1 MLDVIVLIAMAITA
15 AAVAAGLTI
24 QAGMPLLPVVIAAM
38 ALFFVM
44 AASFLTL
51 GRSSRSGGGGGRLD
65 EFEEALEIIDSDLQR
80 IDRVEDDIARLDLLS
95 DRVERLDQAL
105 ADFTPGEAPSDQARL
120 RELANEF
127 ENVYARIETLRADV
141 DRLFP
146 DLAAASS
153 AMPATPSPAFGT
165 RARPPA
171 PPVDVEEVEID
182 IVEEE
187 EAEVPAS
194 EPFAAPEPEA
204 EAEAEVEAEAEAEA
218 EAEEVAT
225 LSLDEETMPEPEEAP
240 ALSSFAIDDDD
251 DDRIRDHVRQAVER
265 GRIDLYL
272 QPTLT
277 LPDRKVRYFEALTRI
292 RTADDDLIL
301 PGAYVPVAKRA
312 GLMPLI
318 DNVLLVR
325 SVQAL
330 RRLGSDSK
338 VHGLF
343 CNVSMHSLV
352 DPDYFPELVEFMEE
366 NSSLS
371 EGLVF
376 EISQPE
382 LTGLTEAEL
391 GCLDTLG
398 ALGYTFCLDQVTDL
412 DADFANLSDRYFRYA
427 KINAATFLHR
437 MEETGH
443 NAADFKRL
451 LDGLGIQLIVE
462 KVEDEGDVAELLDHG
477 VELAQGYLFGEPK
490 PTNEALSRELE
501 GAD

>member
-1 MLDVIVLIAMAITA
+1 
-15 AAVAAGLTI
+15 
-24 QAGMPLLPVVIAAM
+24 
-38 ALFFVM
+38 
-44 AASFLTL
+44 
-51 GRSSRSGGGGGRLD
+51 
-65 EFEEALEIIDSDLQR
+65 
-80 IDRVEDDIARLDLLS
+80 
-95 DRVERLDQAL
+95 
-105 ADFTPGEAPSDQARL
+105 
-120 RELANEF
+120 
-127 ENVYARIETLRADV
+127 
-141 DRLFP
+141 
-146 DLAAASS
+146 
-153 AMPATPSPAFGT
+153 
-165 RARPPA
+165 
-171 PPVDVEEVEID
+171 
-182 IVEEE
+182 
-187 EAEVPAS
+187 
-194 EPFAAPEPEA
+194 
-204 EAEAEVEAEAEAEA
+204 
-218 EAEEVAT
+218 
-225 LSLDEETMPEPEEAP
+225 
-240 ALSSFAIDDDD
+240 
-251 DDRIRDHVRQAVER
+251 
-265 GRIDLYL
+265 
-272 QPTLT
+272 
-277 LPDRKVRYFEALTRI
+277 
-292 RTADDDLIL
+292 LIL
-301 PGAYVPVAKRA
+301 PGDYVSVAKRA

-338 VHGLF
+338 VRGLF

-366 NSSLS
+366 NSGLS
-371 EGLVF
+371 ESLVF

-412 DADFANLSDRYFRYA
+412 DADFANLSDRYFRYV

-443 NAADFKRL
+443 NAADFKRK

-490 PTNEALSRELE
+490 PTNDALSRELE